1 MKNVIATLLAAT
13 FALLAGCNTMQGIGQ
28 DVKKAGGALEE
39 AAAKKK

>member
-1 MKNVIATLLAAT
+1 MKNIITTFLAAI